1 MTNLTALKNYKE
13 ENKEL
18 NKQLK
23 KLILAVKKQKDR
35 QKQTQL
41 YQEIKATLDGMSETS
56 RKIYGELMKMFE

>member
-1 MTNLTALKNYKE
+1 MINLTALKNYKE

-23 KLILAVKKQKDR
+23 RLITSVKKQKDK

-41 YQEIKATLDGMSETS
+41 YQEIKTTLDAMSDMS
-56 RKIYGELMKMFE
+56 RKIYGELLKVFE